1 MTSAMMSAE
10 FTLDEPVAE
19 TRDLLGDFFAA
30 FLDESAF
37 GEFRKIERL
46 FAALQEQGT
55 TRSGYPLIRPAD
67 CGQMTRSLEE
77 LFQQSQPR
85 FRAADP
91 RLTDRFETLIAN
103 FHEFCRNIYPTEA
116 VGALILHCR
125 VLLFMNRP
133 EQVVALASPL
143 ALRPYAVIDN
153 IGHCHDLVR
162 LFGQAHLM
170 LGTLAQVPISFI
182 AFGAWLSSLPKGP
195 SVLSIGPAMA
205 PFVSRQQSAQGFR
218 AALIAFA
225 SIRYLRAAREH
236 RGVLPNLLQRLRLGM
251 LRLMLAAGYFLLK
264 TAPAK
269 RAPFSLKMNPAG
281 GVLVT
286 RAMGGI
292 GDLLMMIP
300 GLEAISAATGRPVDF
315 ALPRKF
321 FAVLKDNPHVRL
333 IDIDGPPI
341 DVSQYRRFA
350 NLSICPAGCY
360 ESSKR
365 PNVKRGRVEL
375 FARAIGVS
383 RERLIAQ
390 GWHINQYIG
399 PELQARAKQFLEQAG
414 LGERRLI
421 GLQPY
426 SRDSYKDHPEIE
438 AITTA
443 LARDYDVLVFHH
455 TDKGLPSGAGIASTA
470 GLPLDLSLALV
481 QQIEAMVCVDSAFL
495 HAAAAHDIPVVA
507 LFGPTDARTFTRHHN
522 RVEIL
527 WKQQE
532 MGCVPCWRNEDLP
545 CRITGLLAV
554 SPCMAAIQIGEVR
567 QAVSRA
573 LEPGRL
579 S

>member
-1 MTSAMMSAE
+1 MTRPLMSADLK
-10 FTLDEPVAE
+10 LDRSVPEPL
-19 TRDLLGDFFAA
+19 DLLGDFFAA
-30 FLDESAF
+30 FLDEAAF

-46 FAALQEQGT
+46 FASLQEQGT

-67 CGQMTRSLEE
+67 CGKMTQALEDIF
-77 LFQQSQPR
+77 LQSQPR

-103 FHEFCRNIYPTEA
+103 FHAFCRKIYPTEA
-116 VGALILHCR
+116 AGALILHCR
-125 VLLFMNRP
+125 VLLFMNKP

-153 IGHCHDLVR
+153 IGHCRDLVKLLGR
-162 LFGQAHLM
+162 AHLM
-170 LGTLAQVPISFI
+170 LGTLEQLPISFV
-182 AFGAWLSSLPKGP
+182 AFGAWLISLPKGP
-195 SVLSIGPAMA
+195 SSLTIGPEMA
-205 PFVSRQQSAQGFR
+205 PFVSGQKSGQGLR
-218 AALIAFA
+218 VGLITFA
-225 SIRYLRAAREH
+225 SKHYLRAARGH
-236 RGVLPNLLQRLRLGM
+236 RGALSFVLQQLRLGV
-251 LRLMLAAGYFLLK
+251 LRLLLAAGYLLLK
-264 TAPAK
+264 TDATK
-269 RAPFSLKMNPAG
+269 RAPFSLKMNRNG

-300 GLEAISAATGRPVDF
+300 GLEAMSAAMGKPVDF

-321 FAVLKDNPHVRL
+321 FAVLNDNPHVRL
-333 IDIDGPPI
+333 LDIDGPPI
-341 DVSQYRRFA
+341 DVSQYRSFT
-350 NLSICPAGCY
+350 NLSFCPAGRY

-383 RERLIAQ
+383 QSKLVAQ

-399 PELQARAKQFLEQAG
+399 PSLQAQAKQFLQQSG
-414 LGERRLI
+414 LGKRRVI

-426 SRDSYKDHPEIE
+426 SRDSYKDHPEI
-438 AITTA
+438 TTIISA

-455 TDKGLPSGAGIASTA
+455 AADGVPSGEGIANTA

-495 HAAAAHDIPVVA
+495 HAAAAYDVPVIA
-507 LFGPTDARTFTRHHN
+507 MFGPTDARTFTRHHK
-522 RVEIL
+522 RVEIV

-545 CRITGLLAV
+545 CQITGLLAV
-554 SPCMAAIQIGEVR
+554 SPCMAAIQVSQVR
-567 QAVSRA
+567 EAVARA
-573 LEPGRL
+573 LEQR
-579 S
+579 